1 MPAGPQGGGPPSM
14 LQGLQGVL
22 GELGSMMAAPDADP
36 RFLVQLQMVITGKI
50 RQGTQQAIGGGRP
63 GMGGPGMPPQQI
75 GPGGGGGMSGF
86 GGAAPAMAGAGGPG
100 GPPGGA
106 GQPMGAGA
114 GQPGGAPNPDE
125 LRRVLG
131 AQGVTQ

>member
-1 MPAGPQGGGPPSM
+1 MAAAQQAAPSSM

-22 GELGSMMAAPDADP
+22 GELGSLMAAPDADP

-50 RQGTQQAIGGGRP
+50 RQGTQQAIQGQQQGAQQAMGGGA
-63 GMGGPGMPPQQI
+63 GGPGMPPQQI

-86 GGAAPAMAGAGGPG
+86 GGAAPAMAGAMGGG
-100 GPPGGA
+100 G
-106 GQPMGAGA
+106 PMGAGA

-131 AQGVTQ
+131 AQGQTQ